1 MKRSIALVCL
11 LAASLAAQTTGSF
24 TTGDLTINGQG
35 GGQASLVQVQALTS
49 GFQLDYEAQNSVGA
63 PFAIV
68 LGSALVGSI
77 PLGANSDSINQT
89 VDLDLFSPFILALDG
104 INSNPTSFLWRIPAS
119 GIFTVTTGAIPAA
132 PFNVIQAVC
141 TNPAAASGLDLTQ
154 AVEVTVNTGPFGSF
168 DCSAAGGTNLGAGDD
183 TSHLVNFTTGS
194 FTFYGVNYTS
204 CFVASNGRVTF
215 NAGSADFSPS
225 ETEFLA
231 QNPSI
236 APAWGDWEPNAQ
248 GEVRVLENAFGIN
261 IEWWDVPAW
270 GFPNDSNSFCVRLNY
285 SSGLIYCDFGRM
297 DVGAGTINTI
307 VTGVTP
313 GGNLSLANNVD
324 ISSSAGVAPAVG
336 GALPTDAVYEAFGLG
351 VFSAGF
357 DLGGDIPTQT
367 VRAHD
372 IAPTGGNGVGPYTIN
387 QL

>member
-1 MKRSIALVCL
+1 MKRSFALVCL

-24 TTGDLTINGQG
+24 TAGNLTINGQG
-35 GGQASLVQVQALTS
+35 GGQASLVQLQALAT

-68 LGSALVGSI
+68 LGTAAVGSI

-89 VDLDLFSPFILALDG
+89 VDLDLFSPFIIALDG
-104 INSNPTSFLWRIPAS
+104 INSNPTSFLWNIPAS
-119 GIFTVTTGAIPAA
+119 GIFTITPGAIPAA

-141 TNPAAASGLDLTQ
+141 TNPAAVSGLDLTQ
-154 AVEVTVNTGPFGSF
+154 AVELTVNTGPFGSL
-168 DCSAAGGTNLGAGDD
+168 DCGAAGGTNLGLSDD
-183 TSHLVNFTTGS
+183 DFAAVNFTTGS
-194 FTFYGVNYTS
+194 FNFYGVNYTS
-204 CFVASNGRVTF
+204 CFVNSNGRVTF
-215 NAGSADFSPS
+215 VAGSGDFSPTES
-225 ETEFLA
+225 EFLSGS
-231 QNPSI
+231 PSI
-236 APAWGDWEPNAQ
+236 APAWGDWQPDVQ

-285 SSGLIYCDFGRM
+285 SSGLIFCDFGRM
-297 DVGAGTINTI
+297 DVGGGTVNDYI
-307 VTGVTP
+307 TGVTP
-313 GGNLSLANNVD
+313 GGGLSLANNVD
-324 ISSSAGVAPAVG
+324 ISSTAGLAPPVVAA
-336 GALPTDAVYEAFGLG
+336 GALDAIYENFGAA
-351 VFSAGF
+351 VFSTGF

-372 IAPTGGNGVGPYTIN
+372 IAPTGGNGVGPYSID